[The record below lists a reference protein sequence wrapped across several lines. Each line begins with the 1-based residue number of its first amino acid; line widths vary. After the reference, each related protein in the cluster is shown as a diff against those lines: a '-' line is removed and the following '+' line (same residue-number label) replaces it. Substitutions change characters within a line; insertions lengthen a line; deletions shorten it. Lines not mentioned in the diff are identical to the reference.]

1 MGKISSQVTDI
12 SSAKTQISVT
22 GIGRLFVHNTSKR
35 STNQPSRRFCA
46 FFFFYAQ
53 NPKEMLTYEEALR
66 LNIELHA
73 SDCNSRNQFLF

>member
-35 STNQPSRRFCA
+35 STNQPTRLTVAGGFVR
-46 FFFFYAQ
+46 FFF
-53 NPKEMLTYEEALR
+53 LR
-66 LNIELHA
+66 TKPQGNAYL
-73 SDCNSRNQFLF
+73 